1 MQQEFDPALGA
12 LIPEDVVYEIL
23 TMSGHGNWRGSK
35 FMYSIPADDP
45 RREILKKIP
54 PIQSVKFFVDISG
67 NGLIGA
73 TYDFF
78 VRLNDRYE
86 IATAE
91 FYGDEQKMIK
101 YYMMKDNVEIHCENI
116 YCDYWEKFK
125 LNFAWYF

>member
-1 MQQEFDPALGA
+1 MPTDFDPTLGA

-35 FMYSIPADDP
+35 FIFHIPSDDP

-67 NGLIGA
+67 NGFNGA
-73 TYDFF
+73 YFL
-78 VRLNDRYE
+78 RLNDRYE

-91 FYGDEQKMIK
+91 FYGERQKM
-101 YYMMKDNVEIHCENI
+101 
-116 YCDYWEKFK
+116 
-125 LNFAWYF
+125 

>member
-1 MQQEFDPALGA
+1 MQNEFDPALGA

-35 FMYSIPADDP
+35 FIFRIPADDP

-54 PIQSVKFFVDISG
+54 PIQSVKFFVDITG

-91 FYGDEQKMIK
+91 FYGNEQKMIK

-116 YCDYWEKFK
+116 YCDY
-125 LNFAWYF
+125 

>member
-116 YCDYWEKFK
+116 YCDY
-125 LNFAWYF
+125 

>member
-1 MQQEFDPALGA
+1 MQKEFDPTLGA

-35 FMYSIPADDP
+35 FMYRIPSDDP
-45 RREILKKIP
+45 RHEILKKIP
-54 PIQSVKFFVDISG
+54 PIQSVKFFVDIG
-67 NGLIGA
+67 WGQVIGA

-116 YCDYWEKFK
+116 YCDY
-125 LNFAWYF
+125 

>member
-23 TMSGHGNWRGSK
+23 TMSGHGNWRGSIR
-35 FMYSIPADDP
+35 IPSDDP
-45 RREILKKIP
+45 RREIIRKIP

-67 NGLIGA
+67 NGFNGA
-73 TYDFF
+73 TYDYF

-91 FYGDEQKMIK
+91 FYGERQKM
-101 YYMMKDNVEIHCENI
+101 
-116 YCDYWEKFK
+116 
-125 LNFAWYF
+125 